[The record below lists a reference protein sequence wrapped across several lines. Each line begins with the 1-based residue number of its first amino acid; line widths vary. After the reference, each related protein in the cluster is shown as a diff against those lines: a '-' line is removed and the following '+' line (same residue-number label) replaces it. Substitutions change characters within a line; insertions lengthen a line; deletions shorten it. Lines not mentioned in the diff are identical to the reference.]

1 MRRKIRML
9 SFLPGP
15 IKGALAVFLLVVNLL
30 FWFIIIIPFA
40 LVKICLPVSFIR
52 KPMDYILNFICTM
65 WASCN
70 KMFLVLLNDITW
82 DIAGDDGLSMN
93 EWYLVLANH
102 QSWADIVVLQYVL
115 NNRIPYFRFFL
126 KKELVWMPI
135 FNIVW
140 YALDYPYM
148 KRYSKEFL
156 EKNPHLKG
164 QDIETTKKSCERF
177 KHAPVSVMNFVEG
190 TRFTSQKHKRQESP
204 FKYLL
209 KPKAG
214 GIAFVLAAMGDQLTS
229 ILDVTISYTPKAM
242 GLWDFLCGYVKKVT
256 VRVERLP
263 VSDDVKGDYFEDTT
277 FRGRF
282 QEWVNILWEKKDL
295 LLNSLKPDPS
305 LKN

>member
-1 MRRKIRML
+1 
-9 SFLPGP
+9 
-15 IKGALAVFLLVVNLL
+15 
-30 FWFIIIIPFA
+30 
-40 LVKICLPVSFIR
+40 
-52 KPMDYILNFICTM
+52 MDYLLNFICTM

-70 KMFLVLLNDITW
+70 KLFLNLLNKIEW
-82 DIAGDDGLSMN
+82 DINGDEGLNMN

-164 QDIETTKKSCERF
+164 KDIETTKKSCEKFR
-177 KHAPVSVMNFVEG
+177 HVPVSVMNFVEG
-190 TRFTSQKHKRQESP
+190 TRFTLRKHAKQESP

-229 ILDVTISYTPKAM
+229 ILDVTISYAPKAM
-242 GLWDFLCGYVKKVT
+242 GLWDFLCGHVKKVS
-256 VRVERLP
+256 VKVEKIP
-263 VSDDVKGDYFEDTT
+263 ITEDVTGDYFEDSY
-277 FRGRF
+277 FRDQF
-282 QEWVNILWEKKDL
+282 QGWINAIWAKKDSVIDGL
-295 LLNSLKPDPS
+295 RQQEPS
-305 LKN
+305 FKN